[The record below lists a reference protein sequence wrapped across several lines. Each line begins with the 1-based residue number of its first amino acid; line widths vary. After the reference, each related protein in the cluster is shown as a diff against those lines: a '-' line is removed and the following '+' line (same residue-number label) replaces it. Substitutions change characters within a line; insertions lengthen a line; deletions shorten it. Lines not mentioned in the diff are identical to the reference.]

1 MGTASI
7 SLSLTYEAKRVKWPD
22 ITGQSKRPMPRK
34 IKKIDSNPKDNQLCR
49 RHLPRSCGG
58 TRVPIA
64 IIGIGTAGGPVATV
78 AIASASVEATIVE
91 ATIVEA
97 TIVGATSV
105 RAAAAVAVV
114 LGNQRVG
121 ALGLVVAHLLAVAA
135 LDTRDCGIIVSKQ
148 ADISTAPA

>member
-22 ITGQSKRPMPRK
+22 ITNQSKRPMPRK

-78 AIASASVEATIVE
+78 AIASASVEATIVR
-91 ATIVEA
+91 ATS
-97 TIVGATSV
+97 VGTATSV
-105 RAAAAVAVV
+105 RAVV